1 VKLQKQIGLAGVFCI
16 AAGAMIS
23 SGLFVLPAI
32 AFAKVGPAVILSY
45 MLAGFLVIPTM
56 FAKAELLTAMP
67 KAGGDYFYISRS
79 MGVANG
85 FLGGVSN
92 WFSLSCKSAFALVGI
107 GAFASLIYPQIT
119 EMQMDIISALF
130 CVIFTVVNLKGVELA
145 AKYQIW
151 LVSFLIAVCVIYI
164 MWGLPEVRIDHYRG
178 FFDGGFLPILSTAGL
193 VFVSFGGLTKV
204 ASIAEEVKDPTRN
217 IPLGMILAWGVVMTL
232 YALAIFVTVGV
243 LAPAT
248 LSATLMP
255 LSAGAEVFEGK
266 AGAAVLAFG
275 AILAFVST
283 ANAGIMTASRAPL
296 AMSRDKLLP
305 PFFSK
310 LNGNGVP
317 YWPILFTS
325 AAMLAMIFAFD
336 IEKLVKVASA
346 IMIALFILANAALI
360 FMRESHLANYRP
372 VFRAPLYP
380 YLQIVGIILY
390 AALLA
395 SMGAFALKATGLFFG
410 ASLLWY
416 LIYPYRTEVKKSA
429 LIHVVERVIGRQ
441 IKTNTLSRE
450 LKNVLRERDSIMED
464 RFDIIV
470 KESLIMDIEDEMSA
484 HDFFKNISA
493 RFAGLLARD
502 AGELYGQFIEREK
515 ISATVIKKGLA
526 IPHIIIDG
534 EKIFTMILVRAK
546 KGVIFPDNSEPV
558 KTLFAIVASGDE
570 RNFYLR
576 ALMAIAEIVQEKD
589 FEEKWCAAA
598 SKADL
603 EDVILLASRK
613 REEVLI

>member
-1 VKLQKQIGLAGVFCI
+1 MKLQKQIGLAGVFCI

-32 AFAKVGPAVILSY
+32 AFAKAGPAVILSY
-45 MLAGFLVIPTM
+45 VIAGVLVIPTL

-79 MGVANG
+79 MGAASG
-85 FLGGVSN
+85 FLGGLSN

-107 GAFASLIYPQIT
+107 GAFITIIYPGAS

-130 CVIFTVVNLKGVELA
+130 CIIFTVINLKGVELA
-145 AKYQIW
+145 AKYQTW
-151 LVSFLIAVCVIYI
+151 LVSFLIAVCLIYI
-164 MWGLPEVRIDHYRG
+164 LWGAAEVRLDHYRG
-178 FFDGGFLPILSTAGL
+178 FLDRGFPVVFSTAGL

-217 IPLGMILAWGVVMTL
+217 IPLGMFLAWAAVMAL
-232 YALAIFVTVGV
+232 YVSAIFVTVGV
-243 LAPAT
+243 LDAGALSKT
-248 LSATLMP
+248 LTP
-255 LSAGAEVFEGK
+255 LSAGAGAFAGK
-266 AGAAVLAFG
+266 TGAGILAVG

-296 AMSRDKLLP
+296 AMSNDRLLP
-305 PFFSK
+305 PVFSK
-310 LNGNGVP
+310 LNKRGVP
-317 YWPILFTS
+317 FWPILLTS
-325 AAMLAMIFAFD
+325 AAMMAMIFAFD

-346 IMIALFILANAALI
+346 IMIALFIFANAALI
-360 FMRESHLANYRP
+360 FMRESRLANYRP
-372 VFRAPLYP
+372 VFRCPLYP
-380 YLQIVGIILY
+380 YLPAIGIVLY
-390 AALLA
+390 AALLVM
-395 SMGAFALKATGLFFG
+395 MGKFALTAAGLFF
-410 ASLLWY
+410 AAALLWY
-416 LIYPYRTEVKKSA
+416 LIYPYRIEAKKSA

-441 IKTNTLSRE
+441 IKTDTLNRE
-450 LKNVLRERDSIMED
+450 LKNVLFERDSIMED
-464 RFDIIV
+464 RFDRLV
-470 KESLIMDIEDEMSA
+470 KESLILDIDEELSS
-484 HDFFKNISA
+484 HDFFKEVSLHFSQILG
-493 RFAGLLARD
+493 RK

-515 ISATVIKKGLA
+515 ISTTVIKKGLA

-534 EKIFTMILVRAK
+534 EKIFTMILIRARE
-546 KGVIFPDNSEPV
+546 GIIFPDVQEPI

-589 FEEKWCAAA
+589 FEEKWRLAG

-613 REEVLI
+613 REEVLD

>member
-32 AFAKVGPAVILSY
+32 AFAKAGPAVVLSY
-45 MLAGFLVIPTM
+45 MIAGVLVIPTL

-79 MGVANG
+79 MGAANG
-85 FLGGVSN
+85 FLGGLSN

-107 GAFASLIYPQIT
+107 GAFVTILYPGAT
-119 EMQMDIISALF
+119 EMQMDIIAALF
-130 CVIFTVVNLKGVELA
+130 CVIFTVINLKGVELA
-145 AKYQIW
+145 AKYQVW
-151 LVSFLIAVCVIYI
+151 LVSFLIAVCIIYI
-164 MWGLPEVRIDHYRG
+164 LWGVTEVRLDHYRG
-178 FFDGGFLPILSTAGL
+178 FFDGGFPVIFSTAGL

-204 ASIAEEVKDPTRN
+204 ASIAEEVKNPTRN
-217 IPLGMILAWGVVMTL
+217 IPLGMFLAWAVVMAL
-232 YALAIFVTVGV
+232 YVAAIFVTVGV
-243 LAPAT
+243 LDAGVLSKT
-248 LSATLMP
+248 LTP
-255 LSAGAEVFEGK
+255 LSAGAGAFSGK
-266 AGAAVLAFG
+266 AGAALLAFG

-296 AMSRDKLLP
+296 AMSSDRLLP
-305 PFFSK
+305 QFFSK
-310 LNGNGVP
+310 LNSKGVP
-317 YWPILFTS
+317 VWPILFTS
-325 AAMLAMIFAFD
+325 AAMMFMIFAFD

-346 IMIALFILANAALI
+346 IMIALFMFANAALI
-360 FMRESHLANYRP
+360 FMRESRLINYRP

-380 YLQIVGIILY
+380 YVQIAGIILY
-390 AALLA
+390 AALLVM
-395 SMGAFALKATGLFFG
+395 MGKFALVSTGLFF
-410 ASLLWY
+410 ATALLWY
-416 LIYPYRTEVKKSA
+416 IIFPYRIEAKKSA

-441 IKTNTLSRE
+441 IKTNTLNRE
-450 LKNVLRERDSIMED
+450 LKNVLLERDSIMED
-464 RFDIIV
+464 RFDRLV
-470 KESLIMDIEDEMSA
+470 KKSLILDIEKELSA
-484 HDFFKNISA
+484 HDFFKDISQ
-493 RFAGLLARD
+493 RFAEILKRD

-526 IPHIIIDG
+526 IPHIIVDG
-534 EKIFTMILVRAK
+534 EKIFSMILIRAK
-546 KGVIFPDNSEPV
+546 KGVIFPDSPAPV

-589 FEEKWCAAA
+589 FEEKWCAAG

-613 REEVLI
+613 REEVLE